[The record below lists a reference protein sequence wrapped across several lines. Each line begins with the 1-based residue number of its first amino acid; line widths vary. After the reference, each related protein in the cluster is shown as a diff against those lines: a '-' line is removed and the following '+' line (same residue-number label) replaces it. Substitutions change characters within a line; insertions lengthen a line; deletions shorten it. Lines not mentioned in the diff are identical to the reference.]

1 MSHPVHEEMGEG
13 WTDCVELAADPKAL
27 APPPVVKSG
36 FGAFDDA
43 MPFGGVPH
51 GGIVLWC
58 GEMKAGKSRLV
69 LALCA
74 GCALNGTKCA
84 YLMGEMSPQEHF
96 ERLLLM
102 SLGLTTEELRDGT
115 HAAERLQALEWIGS
129 AIGSRLR
136 FKAVPITLQS
146 ITKAAEWVGAGGVVA
161 VDSIQRLRMAQRQ
174 STRADEVEVA
184 MDHIVAESKRTGAVF
199 HVLSEIAQAPKDG
212 VRNAH
217 QWTKHSAAPR
227 QNCDASYIV
236 HKAEG
241 LMQRAECL
249 DMRRGTGRDFTV
261 VLSERNGLPIL
272 PAWNGG
278 AA

>member
-13 WTDCVELAADPKAL
+13 WTDCAELAADPKAL
-27 APPPVVKSG
+27 EAPPVVKSG

-51 GGIVLWC
+51 GSIVLWC

-74 GCALNGTKCA
+74 GCAVNGTKCA

-96 ERLLLM
+96 ERLQLM
-102 SLGLTTEELRDGT
+102 SLQMTIKELRDGT
-115 HAAERLQALEWIGS
+115 HAAEQLEALEWIGS
-129 AIGSRLR
+129 AIGRRLR
-136 FKAVPITLQS
+136 MKALPITLEE

-161 VDSIQRLRMAQRQ
+161 VDSIQKVRMAQRP
-174 STRADEVEVA
+174 STRADEIEA
-184 MDHIVAESKRTGAVF
+184 LMDHTVAESKRTGAVF
-199 HVLSEIAQAPKDG
+199 HVLSEIAQAPREG
-212 VRNAH
+212 VRNSH

-227 QNCDASYIV
+227 QNCDASFIV

-241 LMQRAECL
+241 AMQRVECM
-249 DMRRGTGRDFTV
+249 DMRRGSGRDFTV

-272 PAWNGG
+272 PTWNGG